1 MMADR
6 IAAELQSGC
15 AALTSA
21 AAAEACGHDMDV
33 PDMMLYCTTRW
44 SPSSFVGDDAPLH
57 AARMFSP
64 GAVMSGCIEG
74 KRQKKKNSA
83 YLLRASFLYHSLYAL
98 HLHTYVRTYS
108 TLRMLGSRTL
118 GPRDENCAITGDG
131 RTSTTVLEGSSTAV
145 GLELELM

>member
-1 MMADR
+1 MTRLPVVMIADR

-21 AAAEACGHDMDV
+21 AAADACGHDMDV

-64 GAVMSGCIEG
+64 GAVMSGCVEG
-74 KRQKKKNSA
+74 KRQKKKINA
-83 YLLRASFLYHSLYAL
+83 YLITRQFLVPFVVCAASAHS
-98 HLHTYVRTYS
+98 TRTYS
-108 TLRMLGSRTL
+108 TV
-118 GPRDENCAITGDG
+118 P
-131 RTSTTVLEGSSTAV
+131 
-145 GLELELM
+145 